1 MKRLLAAL
9 LVAALPLGSAAA
21 QSPVKV
27 RIGQATPA
35 LSFLPIYAARA
46 LDTFRAAGVEL
57 EWSAIQGGDP
67 PTLAALDSGNIDF
80 AAVGTETALQAI
92 DKGQSFTLV
101 YSLISTVSLA
111 VVASTAVL
119 APAG

>member
-1 MKRLLAAL
+1 MKRLAAAL
-9 LVAALPLGSAAA
+9 VIACLPLGAALA

-46 LDTFRAAGVEL
+46 LDSFKEAGVEL

-101 YSLISTVSLA
+101 
-111 VVASTAVL
+111 
-119 APAG
+119 